1 MKALNAL
8 LIASL
13 MSTSMAALAEGGS
26 DRLNER
32 AAASRQTSVE
42 TPSKSE
48 ATAALASTQAS
59 TKNASA

>member
-13 MSTSMAALAEGGS
+13 MSTSMVALAEGGS

-32 AAASRQTSVE
+32 AAASRHTSVE

-48 ATAALASTQAS
+48 ATAALASAQAT

>member
-13 MSTSMAALAEGGS
+13 MSTSMVALAEGGS
-26 DRLNER
+26 DRLKER
-32 AAASRQTSVE
+32 AAASRHVSVE

-48 ATAALASTQAS
+48 ATAALASAQAT